1 MIRAY
6 DKIYLEDAMGN
17 LAVALDYGAVACVGG
32 IAEFYD
38 RMLVGDVIP
47 HFERAIRNISSV
59 CPALTWPKGLS
70 KVQAAVSKN
79 STMSWTTVLLS
90 SGPAG
95 YLHIFNGILVCRLC
109 Q

>member
-6 DKIYLEDAMGN
+6 DKIYLEDAMRN
-17 LAVALDYGAVACVGG
+17 LAVALDYGAAACIGG

-47 HFERAIRNISSV
+47 H
-59 CPALTWPKGLS
+59 WPKGLS

-95 YLHIFNGILVCRLC
+95 YLLIFNGILVCRLC